1 MPLTIFNSVGMVKTE
16 VSPKDTSVQA
26 KEIQGDNVL
35 SLSFTH
41 YDYIE
46 LDVDDFVNFLDE
58 RYWMVEKYRPKQNA
72 RKEWVYNL
80 KLYGIESR
88 IKDLLVIKTV
98 DNEDE
103 PVFTLTAPPR
113 EHVALIVKCMNSGM
127 GNVTD
132 WKVGRVDG
140 TENIVIDYFGKYCDE
155 ALREVAEK
163 VGAEAWVEGQT
174 VNICRCEHGEPI
186 ELGYDNGLLYVDPDT
201 AKNAKF
207 YTRLYP
213 VGSSRNIDRQK
224 YGFTR
229 LQLPGGRKYIEVNA
243 DKYGRRDHYEDAAFA
258 EIYPRRIGKV
268 SNVRSEVKTGE
279 DGNPFTIYY
288 FKDGTLDFDPNS
300 YEIGGMVKRVSF
312 QEGSELAGLG
322 QEDNGSYYFEV
333 NFNSATSEFEIIT
346 IWPYDSDTQLPGD
359 KLVPKIGDEY
369 ILWNISMPDE
379 YYALAEQEFLEAVNK
394 FNAEHALDVSVFKAP
409 TDHVWIEDN
418 RVELSVGQRVRLMS
432 DQYFPET
439 GYRDSRI
446 TKITRKVNLPS
457 QMDIEIGD
465 ALSRTSMQKI
475 TDSITEAKS
484 YIRSIGESISLPDII
499 RTGDKTKPTDTN
511 LYSAKRTKQEFLSR
525 LNPDT
530 ARGRKIFL
538 DGVETG
544 EFVSGVSGA
553 EVDADG
559 NAEVESVRARKDATV
574 GRNAYVGN
582 GLKVGKG
589 MEVGNYVAGASGG
602 SFWIDEN
609 GEAHIDTAFITVNK
623 RMSVKEVE
631 IQEQTHVGGSQ
642 IISPA
647 AMTCCSV
654 EELNVDGSLVGWRCY
669 FRCQSGDG
677 TSITNDFRRGD
688 FARCE
693 TFNLERDSAGML
705 GNRYYWRRVLSTG
718 ITQDAAAGEKFGY
731 IDLSNAPGDC
741 DPAGADC
748 IPTEGDRIVVVGSDI
763 TSRQNVIII
772 SAYGEGA
779 PYIYQYKGIN
789 TFSMGADKLK
799 TRISPD
805 GNRFTGTFII
815 EADGEEEELTSYV
828 ERRTPYSLE
837 VNSPFVIIS
846 GGDKPVFAPARITCK
861 VYHGAGTDNIKEIA
875 LNTSGEDASG
885 KISLRYTVRRYDEET
900 GNYVDD
906 EEKPYRLYVFPSA
919 GMRSITFR
927 LYMDEEVIDTVSVS
941 IQRDSTGMDAEYKA
955 AFEVTEKRISATTE
969 ATTALDRRVGSL
981 EITADAMVSHMGKLS
996 RNLLTTGRWS
1006 CYPSDPLNMTEEN
1019 GQLKIVIM
1027 DTPSTMLAFQ
1037 CPVHIADFKEGTDY
1051 TLAFRM
1057 TIGNI
1062 FYNQVMPDNLPLRAT
1077 LAKVDS
1083 TGRIA
1088 PIATSNDVSAD
1099 EVAHGAQYTIH
1110 LQTFDPMQLP
1120 GAPLYLLIY
1129 MDWATSLRLLNKI
1142 VISDLKLEEGAT
1154 ATPYCP
1160 PGEDFESRITQTAE
1174 QIDMAVKVDGVE
1186 RSGMKIDAE
1195 GITLDADKIKIL
1207 TDGMLTALFS
1217 NGMINA
1223 SLLAVGKLMT
1233 MIGGKCRIS
1242 LSEFDDGFLRFYHDD
1257 GVTLAAKVG
1266 IEQVYT
1272 KESSIATV
1280 AAGGTELLQPFG
1292 TPRQAIIQVFDTSG
1306 KLTWLLA
1313 CDTGPYTPSNQP
1325 YNWRSYSL
1333 VSENSSNTYRLRHTT
1348 ETLKAT
1354 EYWLFTVDK
1363 SLVQPDDKY
1372 LQYSGKL
1379 FTHKLSDA
1387 AFNDAASHY
1396 ASGTLFH
1403 PSASLKPQLI
1413 GYTGP
1418 DVYQRYY
1425 YEMNSGSMG
1434 VRRTLDIN

>member
-1 MPLTIFNSVGMVKTE
+1 MIDVK
-16 VSPKDTSVQA
+16 VIRKPKASGTATVRGGIATNGNGYVTGSFMQNAAHAAKADIATYAQKAGFADSAGNAQEADHA
-26 KEIQGDNVL
+26 KEA
-35 SLSFTH
+35 TH
-41 YDYIE
+41 AETAQD
-46 LDVDDFVNFLDE
+46 LD
-58 RYWMVEKYRPKQNA
+58 
-72 RKEWVYNL
+72 
-80 KLYGIESR
+80 
-88 IKDLLVIKTV
+88 KDS
-98 DNEDE
+98 
-103 PVFTLTAPPR
+103 PVR
-113 EHVALIVKCMNSGM
+113 
-127 GNVTD
+127 
-132 WKVGRVDG
+132 
-140 TENIVIDYFGKYCDE
+140 
-155 ALREVAEK
+155 
-163 VGAEAWVEGQT
+163 
-174 VNICRCEHGEPI
+174 
-186 ELGYDNGLLYVDPDT
+186 
-201 AKNAKF
+201 
-207 YTRLYP
+207 
-213 VGSSRNIDRQK
+213 
-224 YGFTR
+224 
-229 LQLPGGRKYIEVNA
+229 
-243 DKYGRRDHYEDAAFA
+243 
-258 EIYPRRIGKV
+258 
-268 SNVRSEVKTGE
+268 
-279 DGNPFTIYY
+279 
-288 FKDGTLDFDPNS
+288 
-300 YEIGGMVKRVSF
+300 
-312 QEGSELAGLG
+312 
-322 QEDNGSYYFEV
+322 
-333 NFNSATSEFEIIT
+333 
-346 IWPYDSDTQLPGD
+346 
-359 KLVPKIGDEY
+359 
-369 ILWNISMPDE
+369 
-379 YYALAEQEFLEAVNK
+379 
-394 FNAEHALDVSVFKAP
+394 
-409 TDHVWIEDN
+409 
-418 RVELSVGQRVRLMS
+418 
-432 DQYFPET
+432 
-439 GYRDSRI
+439 
-446 TKITRKVNLPS
+446 
-457 QMDIEIGD
+457 
-465 ALSRTSMQKI
+465 
-475 TDSITEAKS
+475 
-484 YIRSIGESISLPDII
+484 
-499 RTGDKTKPTDTN
+499 
-511 LYSAKRTKQEFLSR
+511 QEFLSR

-538 DGVETG
+538 DGVEAG

-553 EVDADG
+553 EVDAKG
-559 NAEVESVRARKDATV
+559 NAEVESARARKDATV
-574 GRNAYVGN
+574 GRNAHVGN
-582 GLKVGKG
+582 GLKVGKV
-589 MEVGNYVAGASGG
+589 MEVGNYAPGASGG

-647 AMTCCSV
+647 AMTCSSV
-654 EELNVDGSLVGWRCY
+654 EELNVNGSLVGWRCY

-718 ITQDAAAGEKFGY
+718 ITQDAATGEKFGY

-748 IPTEGDRIVVVGSDI
+748 TPSEGDRIVVVGSDI

-815 EADGEEEELTSYV
+815 EAEGKEEELTSYM

-837 VNSPFVIIS
+837 VNAPVVIIS
-846 GGDKPVFAPARITCK
+846 GGDTPVFAPARIICK
-861 VYHGAGTDNIKEIA
+861 VCHGAGTDNVKTIV
-875 LNTSGEDASG
+875 LNGSGVDASG

-900 GNYVDD
+900 SNYIDG
-906 EEKPYRLYVFPSA
+906 EESNYKRYVTPQA
-919 GMRSITFR
+919 AMRSVTFR
-927 LYMDEEVIDTVSVS
+927 LYMDGEVVDTVSVS

-955 AFEVTEKRISATTE
+955 AFELTEKRISATTE
-969 ATTALDRRVGSL
+969 ATTVLDRRVGSL
-981 EITADAMVSHMGKLS
+981 EVTADAMVSRMGKLS

-1006 CYPSDPLNMTEEN
+1006 CYPSDPLEMMEEN
-1019 GQLKIVIM
+1019 GQLNIVIM
-1027 DTPSTMLAFQ
+1027 DAPSTMLAFQ

-1057 TIGNI
+1057 TVQNV
-1062 FYNQVMPDNLPLRAT
+1062 FSNQTLPDNLPLRAT

-1099 EVAHGAQYTIH
+1099 EVVTGAQYTIH

-1186 RSGMKIDAE
+1186 RSGMKLDAE

-1207 TDGMLTALFS
+1207 TGGMLTALFS

-1233 MIGGKCRIS
+1233 MIDGKCRIS

-1266 IEQVYT
+1266 IEQIYT
-1272 KESSIATV
+1272 KDSSVATV
-1280 AAGGTELLQPFG
+1280 AAGGAEQLQPFG

-1333 VSENSSNTYRLRHTT
+1333 VPENSSNTYRLRHTT

-1372 LQYSGKL
+1372 LKYSGKL

-1387 AFNDAASHY
+1387 AFADAEKHY

-1403 PSASLKPQLI
+1403 PAASLKPQLI

-1434 VRRTLDIN
+1434 TRHTLEIN